1 MDFEKIKKE
10 SKQQRINQQQ
20 QLIQMRKQLI
30 EAILDK
36 HLPSTK
42 N

>member
-1 MDFEKIKKE
+1 MDLEKIKKE
-10 SKQQRINQQQ
+10 SKQQRIQLQQ

-30 EAILDK
+30 EAVLDK